1 MHDLVLL
8 TVCYLLIFQYQLI
21 QVFTIFGYVD
31 EIVTIFFGLYF
42 VGCCL
47 KSGKIN
53 KKPAAIVCC
62 TVGIII
68 IGLIGGMQ
76 SQLQENLKIISADI
90 FYCFKVFIA
99 FLGADKFAE
108 TCNKRKVIRYLAP
121 PICFLVVV
129 SACCAVINQFIDIGM
144 SSGRT
149 LQFPIKNYAFIF
161 STGGVAI
168 PGVYSMYSYMYLIVL
183 TVKAKYEYENVKL
196 RRKNV
201 FYLGCA
207 LFGLVCTL
215 QSRAFAFAL
224 IYVVLYYLIVVKS
237 VKRKQVIEKVTEFV
251 KPRYLAL
258 LGVTVALLGRYKF
271 VYFFI
276 DGVNTARYAFWKYGL
291 KTMKQYFPL
300 GSGFATFGTYQ
311 AFMNYSPLYRLYGMN
326 RVYGLAENDGSM
338 ASDGYWP
345 AIIAQFGVFGTI
357 LMIILLINLFK
368 YIMKKC
374 GNNALSIVVG
384 LMVCVISLVSSIA
397 TSAFFHFT
405 TIGLYCVLV
414 LNFDDEYNANSN
426 YEEEQWSE

>member
-1 MHDLVLL
+1 MHDIVLL
-8 TVCYLLIFQYQLI
+8 IVCYLLIFQYQLI
-21 QVFTIFGYVD
+21 QILPIFGYVD

-42 VGCCL
+42 VGRCL
-47 KSGKIN
+47 KSRKIN
-53 KKPAAIVCC
+53 KKLAVIVCC
-62 TVGIII
+62 IIAIII
-68 IGLIGGMQ
+68 IGIIGGLQ
-76 SQLQENLKIISADI
+76 SQLQENFKIILADI

-108 TCNKRKVIRYLAP
+108 KCNKRKIIKYLAP

-129 SACCAVINQFIDIGM
+129 SACCAIINQFADIGM

-149 LQFPIKNYAFIF
+149 EQFPIKNYAFIF

-183 TVKAKYEYENVKL
+183 TIKAKYEYENIKL

-224 IYVVLYYLIVVKS
+224 IYIVLYYLIVVKS
-237 VKRKQVIEKVTEFV
+237 VRQKQVIEKVSKFV
-251 KPRYLAL
+251 KPRYLVL
-258 LGVTVALLGRYKF
+258 LGVAVALLGRYKF

-276 DGVNTARYAFWKYGL
+276 DGVNTARYAFWEYGL
-291 KTMKQYFPL
+291 KTMKEYFPL

-326 RVYGLAENDGSM
+326 RIYGLAENDGSM

-345 AIIAQFGVFGTI
+345 AIIAQFGVLGTI
-357 LMIILLINLFK
+357 FMIFLLINLFK
-368 YIMKKC
+368 YIMGKC
-374 GNNALSIVVG
+374 GNNALSIVAG
-384 LMVCVISLVSSIA
+384 LMVCVISLVSSVA

-414 LNFDDEYNANSN
+414 LNFDNEYNCDSD
-426 YEEEQWSE
+426 YEEEKWKE